1 MIKISRLITLKTPQT
16 YIKQAVKLEGIKKQT
31 SQAVSQWLPLDPVVS
46 QISALS
52 GDKMVGCIW
61 GTMLSRIY
69 LSLMNQH
76 DTPCFYDLL
85 TKAWP
90 TYTRIHEQVW
100 AARTRR
106 TPQTRA
112 LSHWPF
118 NKRSKLSLRWAADTC
133 THSPPHLSVWFSVS
147 PLPLSPLC
155 K

>member
-1 MIKISRLITLKTPQT
+1 MIKISRLITLKT

-31 SQAVSQWLPLDPVVS
+31 SQAVSQWLPLEPVVS

-85 TKAWP
+85 TKA
-90 TYTRIHEQVW
+90 
-100 AARTRR
+100 
-106 TPQTRA
+106 
-112 LSHWPF
+112 
-118 NKRSKLSLRWAADTC
+118 
-133 THSPPHLSVWFSVS
+133 
-147 PLPLSPLC
+147 
-155 K
+155 